1 MDIFECLKNH
11 GYEIKELL
19 NSGAY
24 GDCWFV
30 RESSVS
36 KILKVYKS
44 GSPDECIH
52 EENVYKDLHG
62 ESLGMDWLFKAERVS
77 FDKFSVLKL
86 DTYEGCTLQ
95 QKLFSSE
102 PELTLAEKL
111 QLLIDACKTVA
122 QMHNSKKPY
131 IHLDIKPSNFYVSQ
145 TGWVKPIDLGSAVA
159 LKKAVQKDS
168 EKDYINLINELGYMS
183 TKEYASKLVREFNRQ
198 RSKLKACAAVTDDKK
213 QQLLDMAD
221 RIGIK
226 DDIYSLIC
234 CIFNSV
240 TNGKETDF
248 WLDHDSECSN
258 IPELLGEILREN
270 NVPGY
275 LIPDFEKLFMELD
288 GPNQYYDKQVSINS
302 VEELIAI
309 LEDILNT
316 EKSKGMSIGVLRRT
330 SKEYFDEHFPDIEID
345 EDLLTGIEA
354 VNS

>member
-1 MDIFECLKNH
+1 MDIFESLKEH

-24 GDCWFV
+24 GQCWFV
-30 RESSVS
+30 RENNVS
-36 KILKVYKS
+36 RILKVYKS
-44 GSPDECIH
+44 NNPDECIH

-62 ESLGMDWLFKAERVS
+62 ERLGVDWLFKAERVA

-95 QKLFSSE
+95 QKFFYSK

-122 QMHNSKKPY
+122 QMHNSEKPY

-145 TGWVKPIDLGSAVA
+145 TGQVKPIDLGSAVA
-159 LKKAVQKDS
+159 LKKNITQDT
-168 EKDYINLINELGYMS
+168 ETNYINLINEIGYMS
-183 TKEYASKLVREFNRQ
+183 TEAYASKLVRVFNGR
-198 RSKLKACAAVTDDKK
+198 RKKLKESAAVTENEKK
-213 QQLLDMAD
+213 HLLDLAEQ
-221 RIGIK
+221 IGIK

-234 CIFNSV
+234 CIFNAV
-240 TNGKETDF
+240 TNGKEVEF

-258 IPELLGEILREN
+258 ISKFLREVLSGN
-270 NVPGY
+270 NVPSY

-302 VEELIAI
+302 VEELISI
-309 LEDILNT
+309 LEELLKT
-316 EKSKGMSIGVLRRT
+316 EKAEGISVSVLRRF
-330 SKEYFDEHFPDIEID
+330 SEKYFYDCFSDIEID
-345 EDLLTGIEA
+345 EELLTEIKA
-354 VNS
+354 IND